1 MATYRQLQESLGIH
15 EGIVK
20 SKKEARPG
28 DIWKPDSGNW
38 YGLRKD
44 KDTGEEES
52 QSYGPEGKDKAKVY
66 AAGGDPDKEDD
77 SEKDEKKPKPKKTI
91 TCSSCGQTGHNKTSK
106 KCPNVIDA

>member
-1 MATYRQLQESLGIH
+1 MATYRQIRESLGIH

-28 DIWKPDSGNW
+28 DIWKTDSGNW

-52 QSYGPEGKDKAKVY
+52 QSMGPKVKTKLKYMLQVVILTKKMIVAKV
-66 AAGGDPDKEDD
+66 KR
-77 SEKDEKKPKPKKTI
+77 SLKKKRNQHLHGLKR
-91 TCSSCGQTGHNKTSK
+91 SK
-106 KCPNVIDA
+106 V